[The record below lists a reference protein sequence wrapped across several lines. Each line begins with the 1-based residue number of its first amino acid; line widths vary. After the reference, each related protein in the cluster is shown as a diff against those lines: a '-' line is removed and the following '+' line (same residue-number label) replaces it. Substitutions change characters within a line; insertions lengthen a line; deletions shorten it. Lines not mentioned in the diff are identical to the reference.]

1 MEQDAN
7 DIRSTGNG
15 GFMMT
20 AELRMSQNVR
30 SHVLMVDCCEICYT
44 VTEEWDI
51 CRMHKIPVLA
61 CRPCQQKLKRVLHP
75 VTLAA
80 RV

>member
-1 MEQDAN
+1 
-7 DIRSTGNG
+7 
-15 GFMMT
+15 MMT

-75 VTLAA
+75 ITLEHKGTAA
-80 RV
+80 A

>member
-20 AELRMSQNVR
+20 AESQNVR